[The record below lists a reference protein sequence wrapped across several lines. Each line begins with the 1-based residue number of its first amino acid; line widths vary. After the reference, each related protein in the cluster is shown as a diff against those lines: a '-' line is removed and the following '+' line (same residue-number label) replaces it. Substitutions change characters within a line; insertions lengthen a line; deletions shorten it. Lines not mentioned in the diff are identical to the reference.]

1 MAADIV
7 VPKMGLTET
16 HATVVRWRKAVGDE
30 VTAGDVVVEI
40 QADKADV
47 DIEAATDG
55 VIVEILVE
63 EGVEVELGTVI
74 GRIGAVGSAAGAAGA
89 AGAAE
94 TDTAAGAGA
103 AAGGPDGPTVES
115 ALRAGVDAA
124 PVAVGMAA
132 GMAAAPTDVAVAA
145 GASLA
150 TGASA
155 VAGVSL
161 AASASVAAGARVPS
175 SPLARRV
182 AAELGV
188 EVAGLAGTGPGGLV
202 VARDIRAAA
211 AEGVPA
217 AVVATPAAA
226 DVPAP
231 APSPA
236 ASDVAPS
243 PTVAPSPPVPPAPV
257 APPAAAASLADPA
270 PPVAGPPELPG
281 VGMLRELELSRVRRV
296 TARRLVAS
304 AAVPTVTLHRHAGVE
319 QARVAVA
326 VARAQGVRA
335 TLTHAVLAAC
345 AQALVKHPELNGF
358 WIDDRL
364 YTAEKVNLGIA
375 VDVEQGLLLAVA
387 EDCGGK
393 GIAEIAA
400 ASNHA
405 VAEVRQGRGGRGAHA
420 TFTVS
425 NLGMLGVELFTPVLN
440 PPETGIL
447 GVGAVV
453 DGRIGLSL
461 TFDHR
466 AIDGAPAARF
476 LDLVAR
482 ELAGT

>member
-1 MAADIV
+1 MAADII

-16 HATVVRWRKAVGDE
+16 HATVVRWRKVVGDE
-30 VTAGDVVVEI
+30 VSAGDVVVEI

-55 VIVEILVE
+55 VIAEILVE

-74 GRIGAVGSAAGAAGA
+74 GRIGAVGSAADAAV
-89 AGAAE
+89 
-94 TDTAAGAGA
+94 AGA
-103 AAGGPDGPTVES
+103 AAGGPEGPTLERAAVVAPAAVE
-115 ALRAGVDAA
+115 AA
-124 PVAVGMAA
+124 PA
-132 GMAAAPTDVAVAA
+132 AAAPAAVS
-145 GASLA
+145 GP
-150 TGASA
+150 G
-155 VAGVSL
+155 GK
-161 AASASVAAGARVPS
+161 VPS

-188 EVAGLAGTGPGGLV
+188 ALAGLAGTGPGGLV

-211 AEGVPA
+211 E
-217 AVVATPAAA
+217 TLPAAA
-226 DVPAP
+226 LP

-236 ASDVAPS
+236 A
-243 PTVAPSPPVPPAPV
+243 PPPV
-257 APPAAAASLADPA
+257 APPAAAA
-270 PPVAGPPELPG
+270 PPVAPAAPAAGPPELPG
-281 VGMLRELELSRVRRV
+281 VGALRELELSRVRRV
-296 TARRLVAS
+296 TARRLVAA

-345 AQALVKHPELNGF
+345 AQALAKHPELNGF

-364 YTAEKVNLGIA
+364 YTAERVNLGIA
-375 VDVEQGLLLAVA
+375 VDVEQGLLLAVV
-387 EDCGGK
+387 EDCAGK

-476 LDLVAR
+476 LELVAR
-482 ELAGT
+482 ELAGA

>member
-1 MAADIV
+1 MGADII
-7 VPKMGLTET
+7 VPKLGLTET

-30 VTAGDVVVEI
+30 VSAGDVVVEI

-47 DIEAATDG
+47 DIEAAADG
-55 VIVEILVE
+55 VITEILIE

-74 GRIGAVGSAAGAAGA
+74 GRIGSAVAGGVGA
-89 AGAAE
+89 P
-94 TDTAAGAGA
+94 
-103 AAGGPDGPTVES
+103 GPDGPTLERVPV
-115 ALRAGVDAA
+115 AAMAAAA
-124 PVAVGMAA
+124 PVAAALVASGVATVAAAAA
-132 GMAAAPTDVAVAA
+132 GPVT
-145 GASLA
+145 A
-150 TGASA
+150 TFVRSG
-155 VAGVSL
+155 GKL
-161 AASASVAAGARVPS
+161 PS

-188 EVAGLAGTGPGGLV
+188 ALAGLVGTGPGGLV
-202 VARDIRAAA
+202 VARDVRGAAA
-211 AEGVPA
+211 VEVASPAPA
-217 AVVATPAAA
+217 APAEVPPTVIAQPAPVAAAPEPVASVAAAPAPAATPAAA
-226 DVPAP
+226 AP
-231 APSPA
+231 AA
-236 ASDVAPS
+236 EG
-243 PTVAPSPPVPPAPV
+243 
-257 APPAAAASLADPA
+257 L
-270 PPVAGPPELPG
+270 PEIPG
-281 VGMLRELELSRVRRV
+281 VGTLRELELTRVRRV
-296 TARRLVAS
+296 TARRL
-304 AAVPTVTLHRHAGVE
+304 AAVTAIPVVTLHRSAAID

-345 AQALVKHPELNGF
+345 AVGLAKHPQLNGF
-358 WIDDRL
+358 WIDGRL
-364 YTAEKVNLGIA
+364 YTAERINLGIA

-405 VAEVRQGRGGRGAHA
+405 VAEVRQGRGGRGSHP

-425 NLGMLGVELFTPVLN
+425 NLGMLGIEQFTPVLN

-453 DGRIGLSL
+453 NGRIGLSL

-476 LDLVAR
+476 LDVVAR
-482 ELAGT
+482 ELAGA

>member
-1 MAADIV
+1 MGADII

-30 VTAGDVVVEI
+30 VSAGDVVVEI

-47 DIEAATDG
+47 DIEAAADG
-55 VIVEILVE
+55 VITEILIE

-74 GRIGAVGSAAGAAGA
+74 GRIGSAVAGGVGA
-89 AGAAE
+89 P
-94 TDTAAGAGA
+94 
-103 AAGGPDGPTVES
+103 GPDGPTLERVPV
-115 ALRAGVDAA
+115 AAMAAAA
-124 PVAVGMAA
+124 PVAA
-132 GMAAAPTDVAVAA
+132 AVAA
-145 GASLA
+145 SGVA
-150 TGASA
+150 T
-155 VAGVSL
+155 
-161 AASASVAAGARVPS
+161 VAAAAAGPVTATSVRSGGKLPS

-188 EVAGLAGTGPGGLV
+188 ALAGLVGTGPGGLV
-202 VARDIRAAA
+202 VARDVRGAAA
-211 AEGVPA
+211 VEVASPAPA
-217 AVVATPAAA
+217 APAEVPPTVIAQPATVTAAPEPVASVAAAPAPAATPAAA
-226 DVPAP
+226 AP
-231 APSPA
+231 AA
-236 ASDVAPS
+236 EG
-243 PTVAPSPPVPPAPV
+243 
-257 APPAAAASLADPA
+257 L
-270 PPVAGPPELPG
+270 PELPG
-281 VGMLRELELSRVRRV
+281 VGALRELELTRVRRV
-296 TARRLVAS
+296 TARRL
-304 AAVPTVTLHRHAGVE
+304 AAVTAIPVVTLHRSAAID

-345 AQALVKHPELNGF
+345 AVGLAKHPQLNGF
-358 WIDDRL
+358 WIDGRL
-364 YTAEKVNLGIA
+364 YTAERINLGIA

-405 VAEVRQGRGGRGAHA
+405 VAEVRQGRGGRGSHP

-425 NLGMLGVELFTPVLN
+425 NLGMLGIEQFTPVLN

-453 DGRIGLSL
+453 NGRIGLSL

-476 LDLVAR
+476 LDVVAR
-482 ELAGT
+482 ELAGA

>member
-1 MAADIV
+1 MGADII
-7 VPKMGLTET
+7 VPKLGLTET

-30 VTAGDVVVEI
+30 VSAGDVVVEI

-47 DIEAATDG
+47 DIEAAADG
-55 VIVEILVE
+55 VITEILIE

-74 GRIGAVGSAAGAAGA
+74 GRIGSAVAGGVGA
-89 AGAAE
+89 P
-94 TDTAAGAGA
+94 
-103 AAGGPDGPTVES
+103 GPDGPTLERVPV
-115 ALRAGVDAA
+115 AAMAAAA
-124 PVAVGMAA
+124 PVAAAVVASGVATVAAAAA
-132 GMAAAPTDVAVAA
+132 GPVT
-145 GASLA
+145 A
-150 TGASA
+150 T
-155 VAGVSL
+155 
-161 AASASVAAGARVPS
+161 SVRSGGKLPS

-188 EVAGLAGTGPGGLV
+188 ALAGLVGTGPGGLV
-202 VARDIRAAA
+202 VARDVRGAAA
-211 AEGVPA
+211 VEVASPAPA
-217 AVVATPAAA
+217 APAEVPPTVVAQPAPVAAAPVQVVAAPEPVASVAAAPAPAATPAAEG
-226 DVPAP
+226 
-231 APSPA
+231 
-236 ASDVAPS
+236 
-243 PTVAPSPPVPPAPV
+243 
-257 APPAAAASLADPA
+257 L
-270 PPVAGPPELPG
+270 PEIPG
-281 VGMLRELELSRVRRV
+281 VGALRELELTRVRRV
-296 TARRLVAS
+296 TARRL
-304 AAVPTVTLHRHAGVE
+304 AAVTAIPVVTLHRSAAID

-345 AQALVKHPELNGF
+345 AVGLAKHPQLNGF

-364 YTAEKVNLGIA
+364 YTAERINLGIA

-405 VAEVRQGRGGRGAHA
+405 VAEVRQGRGGRGSHP

-425 NLGMLGVELFTPVLN
+425 NLGMLGIEQFTPVLN

-453 DGRIGLSL
+453 NGRIGLSL

-476 LDLVAR
+476 LDVVAR
-482 ELAGT
+482 ELAGA

>member
-47 DIEAATDG
+47 DIEAAADG

-74 GRIGAVGSAAGAAGA
+74 GRIGSAVRSAAGAAGA
-89 AGAAE
+89 AAAVADTGAV
-94 TDTAAGAGA
+94 
-103 AAGGPDGPTVES
+103 AGGPDGPTVES
-115 ALRAGVDAA
+115 ALRAGVGAA
-124 PVAVGMAA
+124 PVAVG
-132 GMAAAPTDVAVAA
+132 V
-145 GASLA
+145 
-150 TGASA
+150 
-155 VAGVSL
+155 
-161 AASASVAAGARVPS
+161 AGARVPS

-188 EVAGLAGTGPGGLV
+188 ALAGLAGTGPGGLV

-211 AEGVPA
+211 DAVPA
-217 AVVATPAAA
+217 AVPVPVPAA
-226 DVPAP
+226 PASAPPP
-231 APSPA
+231 A
-236 ASDVAPS
+236 
-243 PTVAPSPPVPPAPV
+243 VPPAAV
-257 APPAAAASLADPA
+257 APPAAAAPPADAAPLTAIAPPADPA

-281 VGMLRELELSRVRRV
+281 VGTLRELELSRVRRV
-296 TARRLVAS
+296 TARRLVAA

-364 YTAEKVNLGIA
+364 YTAEQVNLGIA

-466 AIDGAPAARF
+466 AIDGAPAAGF

>member
-1 MAADIV
+1 VAADII

-30 VTAGDVVVEI
+30 VSAGDVVVEI

-47 DIEAATDG
+47 DIEAAADG

-74 GRIGAVGSAAGAAGA
+74 GRIGAVGAVGAVGA
-89 AGAAE
+89 
-94 TDTAAGAGA
+94 AAGAGT

-115 ALRAGVDAA
+115 ALSAGADDA
-124 PVAVGMAA
+124 PVATVM
-132 GMAAAPTDVAVAA
+132 AVAS

-150 TGASA
+150 P
-155 VAGVSL
+155 
-161 AASASVAAGARVPS
+161 GARVPS

-188 EVAGLAGTGPGGLV
+188 ALAGLAGTGPGGLV

-211 AEGVPA
+211 EVTTVA
-217 AVVATPAAA
+217 AAPTAGAPATPAPA
-226 DVPAP
+226 AP
-231 APSPA
+231 A
-236 ASDVAPS
+236 AP
-243 PTVAPSPPVPPAPV
+243 PVSPPPATVPPSLA
-257 APPAAAASLADPA
+257 APPAE
-270 PPVAGPPELPG
+270 GPPELPG
-281 VGMLRELELSRVRRV
+281 VGVLRELELSRVRRV
-296 TARRLVAS
+296 TARRLVAA
-304 AAVPTVTLHRHAGVE
+304 AAVPTVTLHRRAGIE

-345 AQALVKHPELNGF
+345 AQALAKHPELNGF

-364 YTAEKVNLGIA
+364 YTAEQVNLGIA
-375 VDVEQGLLLAVA
+375 VDVEQGLLLAVV
-387 EDCGGK
+387 EDCAGK
-393 GIAEIAA
+393 GIAELAA

-482 ELAGT
+482 ELAGV

>member
-1 MAADIV
+1 MDIV
-7 VPKMGLTET
+7 VPKLGLTET

-30 VTAGDVVVEI
+30 ISAGDVVVEI

-47 DIEAATDG
+47 DIEAGTDG
-55 VIVEILVE
+55 VIAEILVV
-63 EGVEVELGTVI
+63 EGTEVELGSVI
-74 GRIGAVGSAAGAAGA
+74 GRIGAAGVVA
-89 AGAAE
+89 
-94 TDTAAGAGA
+94 A
-103 AAGGPDGPTVES
+103 AAGGPDGPTLETVLVEE
-115 ALRAGVDAA
+115 APTVVVAAVGVAVEASVSA
-124 PVAVGMAA
+124 PVE
-132 GMAAAPTDVAVAA
+132 
-145 GASLA
+145 
-150 TGASA
+150 
-155 VAGVSL
+155 
-161 AASASVAAGARVPS
+161 AGARAPS

-188 EVAGLAGTGPGGLV
+188 TLAGLVGTGPGGLV
-202 VARDIRAAA
+202 VARDVRGVAPAGAPVVPPATTAAA
-211 AEGVPA
+211 AP
-217 AVVATPAAA
+217 
-226 DVPAP
+226 
-231 APSPA
+231 
-236 ASDVAPS
+236 
-243 PTVAPSPPVPPAPV
+243 
-257 APPAAAASLADPA
+257 
-270 PPVAGPPELPG
+270 PPELPG
-281 VGMLRELELSRVRRV
+281 VGALRELELSRIRRV
-296 TARRLVAS
+296 TARRIVDA
-304 AAVPTVTLHRHAGVE
+304 AAVPTVTLHRRAGIE

-345 AQALVKHPELNGF
+345 AQALAKHPELNGF
-358 WIDDRL
+358 WIDGRL

-375 VDVEQGLLLAVA
+375 VDVEQGLLLAVV
-387 EDCGGK
+387 EDCAGK
-393 GIAEIAA
+393 GIAELAA

-405 VAEVRQGRGGRGAHA
+405 VAEARRGHGGRGVQA

-482 ELAGT
+482 ELAGS